1 MGSQEKE
8 HTNSN
13 GEYLLDTPRENN
25 IITNTDF
32 PFKLTHRATSTSL
45 DEDTSNHSLKLF
57 LIKISLKI
65 VLSGSAEFKP

>member
-1 MGSQEKE
+1 MGSHEKE

-13 GEYLLDTPRENN
+13 GEYLLDTPREYN

-45 DEDTSNHSLKLF
+45 DEDASNQTLKLF

-65 VLSGSAEFKP
+65 LLSGSAEFKP